1 MCRVWVDT
9 SDVMWGLKCA
19 GYGSIQAMLCG
30 DSSVQGMGRYK
41 QCYVGTQVCRVWVDT
56 SNVMWGLKCV
66 WVDTSGVM
74 WGLKCAGYG

>member
-1 MCRVWVDT
+1 
-9 SDVMWGLKCA
+9 
-19 GYGSIQAMLCG
+19 
-30 DSSVQGMGRYK
+30 VQGMGRYK
-41 QCYVGTQVCRVWVDT
+41 QCYVGPEVCRVWVDT